1 MKESNEIGGESNVD
15 SKVLDELSQPTS
27 SMSYKSSNNIMASD
41 RSGNISDQDLNE
53 KEGRLPY
60 QNKSPTID
68 LIKKQ

>member
-1 MKESNEIGGESNVD
+1 
-15 SKVLDELSQPTS
+15 
-27 SMSYKSSNNIMASD
+27 MASD